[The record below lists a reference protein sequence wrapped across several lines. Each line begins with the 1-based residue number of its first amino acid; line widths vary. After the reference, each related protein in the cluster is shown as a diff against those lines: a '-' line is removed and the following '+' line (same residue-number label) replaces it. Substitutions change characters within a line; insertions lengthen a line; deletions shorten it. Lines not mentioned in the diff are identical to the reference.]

1 MQASFHCS
9 RSAEYHYKKSMY
21 YPTIINDFRHKIKNK
36 NGCQLVD
43 LPRQGR
49 IVDRY
54 RYVDVAETVQRK
66 GNYFIML

>member
-1 MQASFHCS
+1 
-9 RSAEYHYKKSMY
+9 MY

-43 LPRQGR
+43 LRRQGR

-54 RYVDVAETVQRK
+54 RYADVAETVQRK
-66 GNYFIML
+66 GNTAQSEMGG